1 MGSQTKVYA
10 ATKGIM
16 RDQTRNIETFKVGT
30 GARMNE
36 FDFHKHQEE
45 MHEHQAAEPQEG
57 AGKKETKA
65 ERVSRL
71 TKEAHEKVLKRKKR
85 R

>member
-1 MGSQTKVYA
+1 
-10 ATKGIM
+10 M

-30 GARMNE
+30 ATQVNE

-45 MHEHQAAEPQEG
+45 MHEHHDELRQATG
-57 AGKKETKA
+57 APETTA
-65 ERVSRL
+65 ERVAKV
-71 TKEAHEKVLKRKKR
+71 TKKAHEKVLKRKQR

>member
-1 MGSQTKVYA
+1 
-10 ATKGIM
+10 M

-45 MHEHQAAEPQEG
+45 MHEHHSDDLARG
-57 AGKKETKA
+57 APGSETIA
-65 ERVSRL
+65 ERVARL
-71 TKEAHEKVLKRKKR
+71 TKQAHEKVWRRKR
-85 R
+85 RK

>member
-1 MGSQTKVYA
+1 M
-10 ATKGIM
+10 TKGDIV

-30 GARMNE
+30 GAHMNE

-45 MHEHQAAEPQEG
+45 MHEHLDEEPAHGAA
-57 AGKKETKA
+57 KSETTA
-65 ERVSRL
+65 ERVARL
-71 TKEAHEKVLKRKKR
+71 TKQAHEKVLQRKKR

>member
-1 MGSQTKVYA
+1 
-10 ATKGIM
+10 M

-45 MHEHQAAEPQEG
+45 MHEHHGEESAHGAAKSE
-57 AGKKETKA
+57 ATA
-65 ERVSRL
+65 ERVARL
-71 TKEAHEKVLKRKKR
+71 TKQAHEKVLKRKKR
-85 R
+85 G